1 MLIDQTLSIPV
12 LSGFFVLG
20 LVILAFGAEM
30 FIRGAVRIAR
40 KLGVSPFIIGLT
52 LVGFGT
58 SAPELVVNLS
68 AANNG
73 EPNLAIG
80 NVVGSNIAN
89 VGLILGIAALI
100 RPLKAQSRL
109 LRVEIPIVI
118 VASLAFWYMAYDDG
132 IISRIDAL
140 ILLGG
145 FVAVSIYIAFSA
157 KNAPHELEE
166 AVEANPHKDSTFVSI
181 IMLLIGLVALVGGAE
196 LMVETAVGV
205 ATQMGVS
212 PLIIGV
218 TIVAIGTSLPELA
231 ATLAAAYR
239 GQADIAVGN
248 IVGSNMFNI
257 LLIIGTT
264 GTIIPLT
271 VDHDAIYREF
281 PIMVGFMVLSFLVI
295 VKGLKIHRW
304 EGFMLLA
311 LYIGFLVWQV
321 MLAQSAPELPPT
333 ETIPPV

>member
-1 MLIDQTLSIPV
+1 MLIDQTLAIPV

-20 LVILAFGAEM
+20 LVVLAIGAEM

-68 AANNG
+68 AAMNNN
-73 EPNLAIG
+73 PDLAIG

-100 RPLKAQSRL
+100 RPLVAHSRL
-109 LRVEIPIVI
+109 LRIEIPIVI
-118 VASLAFWYMAYDDG
+118 VASLAFWYMAYDDNQ
-132 IISRIDAL
+132 ISRIDAL
-140 ILLGG
+140 ILLAG
-145 FVAVSIYIAFSA
+145 FVAVSIYIAYSA
-157 KNAPHELEE
+157 KDAPQELEQQ
-166 AVEANPHKDSTFVSI
+166 VVANPQSDSTFVSLV
-181 IMLLIGLVALVGGAE
+181 MLLIGLVGLVAGAE

-205 ATQMGVS
+205 ATQLDVS

-239 GQADIAVGN
+239 GQSDIAIGN
-248 IVGSNMFNI
+248 VVGSNMFNI

-264 GTIIPLT
+264 GTIIPLD
-271 VDHDAIYREF
+271 VHPEAVYREF
-281 PIMVGFMVLSFLVI
+281 PVMVGFMVLSLLVI
-295 VKGLKIHRW
+295 VKGLRVQRW
-304 EGFMLLA
+304 EGFLLLA
-311 LYIGFLVWQV
+311 LYIGFLYWQIT
-321 MLAQSAPELPPT
+321 LAQSAPQLLPT
-333 ETIPPV
+333 EEILPV

>member
-1 MLIDQTLSIPV
+1 MLIDPTLTIPV

-20 LVILAFGAEM
+20 LVILAVGAEL

-68 AANNG
+68 AVLNEN
-73 EPNLAIG
+73 PNLAIG

-100 RPLKAQSRL
+100 RPLTAQSRL
-109 LRVEIPIVI
+109 LRIEIPIVI
-118 VASLAFWYMAYDDG
+118 VAALAFWYMAYDDG

-145 FVAVSIYIAFSA
+145 FVAVSIYIAYTA
-157 KNAPHELEE
+157 KDAPGELEE
-166 AVEANPHKDSTFVSI
+166 AVEANPKTDSTFVSL
-181 IMLLIGLVALVGGAE
+181 IMLAIGLVGLVGGAE

-231 ATLAAAYR
+231 ATLAAAWR

-248 IVGSNMFNI
+248 VVGSNMFNI

-264 GTIIPLT
+264 GTVMPLK
-271 VDHDAIYREF
+271 VDSDAIYREF
-281 PIMVGFMVLSFLVI
+281 PIMVGFIVLSFLV
-295 VKGLKIHRW
+295 VVRGLKIHRW
-304 EGFMLLA
+304 EGFLMLA
-311 LYIGFLVWQV
+311 LYVGFLVWQV
-321 MLAQSAPELPPT
+321 KLAQAPQVE
-333 ETIPPV
+333 EIPPV